1 MKRCAL
7 LVGVNEY
14 LVLNGLQYARQDA
27 ESFAEMLQRCCGFEE
42 HEITLMT
49 CRTTGG
55 TRATARFLEHAL
67 TDLTERRDLDLLV
80 FGFWGHGFAPE
91 PGKRYLCGL
100 DTLENDLDRTAVPLD
115 IVRAKLAQVGARD
128 TLLVLDCCQNRPAG
142 RGAAAAALERG
153 AEGQLSSMARDIQ
166 AAQSERGVERIP
178 TVAIMSACREGQRAY
193 EWPDKAHGVFTA
205 HLLEGMTQGVTSVAQ
220 LASFVCERT
229 PVTVQKLHRER
240 QVPWFTVEGR
250 GDFVLTAAMS
260 AVDRVTRV
268 EAVPPPRPAAVAWWY
283 AEGQAQRGP
292 MGLEELRSA
301 IAGGKV
307 RAETEVWREGMPGW
321 QPAGGVQELKGM
333 FPVAK
338 TPPVRP
344 PEAVITPGNQQT
356 LQRVFGGASAQ
367 GERAAGTETQVDLGN
382 GVMLDLVWCPP
393 GTFMMGSPES
403 ELERSTIETQHQVTL
418 TQGFWMGKY
427 EVTQGQ
433 WGAVTG
439 SNPSHFKGDPRLPVE
454 RVSWYDCQEFI
465 EKLNSL
471 VKGGGFVLPTEAQW
485 EYACRA
491 GTTTPFHFGQTI
503 STEQANYNGD
513 YTYGNGRKGVYRE
526 KTVVVGSFPA
536 NAWGLHDMHGNVWEW
551 CADWYGGYPSGS
563 VTDPDGP
570 PSGASRVVRGG
581 SWYSD
586 PSYCRSAYRDCATP
600 DNRYATGGL
609 RLSRTP

>member
-1 MKRCAL
+1 
-7 LVGVNEY
+7 
-14 LVLNGLQYARQDA
+14 
-27 ESFAEMLQRCCGFEE
+27 
-42 HEITLMT
+42 
-49 CRTTGG
+49 
-55 TRATARFLEHAL
+55 
-67 TDLTERRDLDLLV
+67 
-80 FGFWGHGFAPE
+80 
-91 PGKRYLCGL
+91 LCGI

-115 IVRAKLAQVGARD
+115 IVRAKLAQAGARD

-153 AEGQLSSMARDIQ
+153 AEGQLASMARDIQ

-260 AVDRVTRV
+260 AADRVTRV

-321 QPAGGVQELKGM
+321 QPAGSVQELKGT

-338 TPPVRP
+338 TPPARP

-356 LQRVFGGASAQ
+356 LQRVFGGASGQ

-393 GTFMMGSPES
+393 GTFLMGSPES
-403 ELERSTIETQHQVTL
+403 GPERRVAHETQHQVTL

-427 EVTQGQ
+427 EVTQEQ
-433 WGAVTG
+433 WERVMGT
-439 SNPSHFKGDPRLPVE
+439 NPSRFTGDPRLPVE
-454 RVSWYDCQEFI
+454 SVSWEDCQKFL
-465 EKLNSL
+465 EKLNGRVS
-471 VKGGGFVLPTEAQW
+471 GGGFRLPTEAQW

-491 GTTTPFHFGQTI
+491 GTTTPFHFGETI
-503 STEQANYNGD
+503 STERANYNGN
-513 YTYGNGRKGVYRE
+513 YTYGNGGKGVWRQ
-526 KTVVVGSFPA
+526 KTTVVSSFPS

-551 CADWYGGYPSGS
+551 CADWYAEDFYTRSPERDPENITKSEFRVFRGGSCDCVPTLCLSASRERHLPKYRGS
-563 VTDPDGP
+563 DTGL
-570 PSGASRVVRGG
+570 RVVRV
-581 SWYSD
+581 
-586 PSYCRSAYRDCATP
+586 PSP
-600 DNRYATGGL
+600 
-609 RLSRTP
+609 

>member
-1 MKRCAL
+1 
-7 LVGVNEY
+7 
-14 LVLNGLQYARQDA
+14 
-27 ESFAEMLQRCCGFEE
+27 
-42 HEITLMT
+42 
-49 CRTTGG
+49 
-55 TRATARFLEHAL
+55 
-67 TDLTERRDLDLLV
+67 
-80 FGFWGHGFAPE
+80 
-91 PGKRYLCGL
+91 
-100 DTLENDLDRTAVPLD
+100 
-115 IVRAKLAQVGARD
+115 VRAKLAQAGARD

-166 AAQSERGVERIP
+166 AAQSERGLERIP

-250 GDFVLTAAMS
+250 GDFVLTSATSAA
-260 AVDRVTRV
+260 DHVTRV
-268 EAVPPPRPAAVAWWY
+268 EAVPPPRRAAVAWWY

-292 MGLEELRSA
+292 MSLEELRSA

-321 QPAGGVQELKGM
+321 QPAGSVRELKGT

-338 TPPVRP
+338 TPPARP

-356 LQRVFGGASAQ
+356 LQRVFGGAPAPAQ

-393 GTFMMGSPES
+393 GTFLMGSPES
-403 ELERSTIETQHQVTL
+403 EPERKPIETQHQVTL

-433 WGAVTG
+433 WERVMGT
-439 SNPSHFKGDPRLPVE
+439 NPSLFKGDPRLPAEQVSWGDCQKFLAKLNG
-454 RVSWYDCQEFI
+454 RVS
-465 EKLNSL
+465 
-471 VKGGGFVLPTEAQW
+471 GGGFRLPTEAQW

-491 GTTTPFHFGQTI
+491 GTSTPFHFGETI
-503 STEQANYNGD
+503 STDQANYNGN
-513 YTYGNGRKGVYRE
+513 YTYGNGRKGVWRQ
-526 KTVVVGSFPA
+526 KTTVVGSFPS
-536 NAWGLHDMHGNVWEW
+536 NAWGLHDMHGNIWEW
-551 CADWYGGYPSGS
+551 CADWFGDYASGS
-563 VTDPDGP
+563 VTDPAGAA
-570 PSGASRVVRGG
+570 SGRDRVLRGG
-581 SWYSD
+581 SWNSG
-586 PSYCRSAYRDCATP
+586 PTCCRSASRDHYTP
-600 DNRYATGGL
+600 GARLNYGGF
-609 RLSRTP
+609 RVVRTP